1 VFAGDK
7 KLGLRVMDGDGVL
20 LVANR
25 LCLYDD
31 RGRQMDVTRGWYVE
45 EVAGIPVRC
54 CTDFREALTSVDRAG
69 GQEFEILFSQGEGPV
84 DGITTVR
91 DFRKLCDESP
101 YESGRKRRPGTEDAR
116 VSASMFTETMKGEA
130 PGGPAGDASERAVS
144 LL

>member
-54 CTDFREALTSVDRAG
+54 CTGLAAAIKE
-69 GQEFEILFSQGEGPV
+69 
-84 DGITTVR
+84 
-91 DFRKLCDESP
+91 
-101 YESGRKRRPGTEDAR
+101 PGTL
-116 VSASMFTETMKGEA
+116 VHS
-130 PGGPAGDASERAVS
+130 VC
-144 LL
+144 